1 MTPFEPLLGT
11 PVRAWRVDQAKFNT
25 TWNSAIGA
33 EASGGRWNPKGVKAL
48 YCSLDAAT
56 AILEVA
62 VHKGFRALDTVP
74 HVITALKI
82 DDTGL
87 VFVVKPG
94 DVPNPAWL
102 STGVPSAGQQEFGA
116 ELLAKHFFFA
126 IPSVVGQ
133 HSWNLIFDPDRAA
146 GKYAQLLQ
154 EPLSVDTRLNPP
166 PGPMAR

>member
-1 MTPFEPLLGT
+1 LTPFEPLLGT
-11 PVRAWRVDQAKFNT
+11 PVRAWRVDRAKFKT
-25 TWNSAIGA
+25 TWDSAGGA
-33 EASGGRWNPKGVKAL
+33 HASGGRWNPKGVKAL

-62 VHKGFRALDTVP
+62 VHTGFGALDRVP

-82 DDTGL
+82 DDPAL

-102 STGVPSAGQQEFGA
+102 HTGVPSAGQQAFGA
-116 ELLAKHFFFA
+116 ELLARHLFVA
-126 IPSVVGQ
+126 IPSVVSQ
-133 HSWNLIFDPDRAA
+133 HSWNLVFDPDRAA
-146 GKYAQLLQ
+146 AKYAQILQ

-166 PGPMAR
+166 PA